1 MAYKIDSNDNCI
13 QNEIT
18 RITDEY
24 LKISKANAQK
34 NLKPMSV
41 VDELVDD
48 ETKNCEQ
55 KSKIIENFIST
66 ITETKNSKKNKKNK
80 KAKKNKE
87 FQKIVEFN
95 NKEESINEEE
105 QEWIDLEEEKD
116 EIDINEND
124 FEVTF
129 EINPNA
135 IIPEEI
141 KELGRL
147 IFFIFLYKKLIWF
160 SFLEKKGGEI
170 VKNYEKQG
178 EKEKADK
185 LRKKLI
191 NALVNFFF
199 P

>member
-1 MAYKIDSNDNCI
+1 MIDLQDYRSAINDLKLAYKIDPNDNCI

-48 ETKNCEQ
+48 ETKNCEK
-55 KSKIIENFIST
+55 KSKMIENFIST
-66 ITETKNSKKNKKNK
+66 ITETKNSKKNKK

-87 FQKIVEFN
+87 VLEISNQKVVEFN

-135 IIPEEI
+135 ILPEEI

-147 IFFIFLYKKLIWF
+147 IFFFLI
-160 SFLEKKGGEI
+160 E
-170 VKNYEKQG
+170 N
-178 EKEKADK
+178 
-185 LRKKLI
+185 
-191 NALVNFFF
+191 
-199 P
+199 

>member
-1 MAYKIDSNDNCI
+1 MAYKIDPNDNCI

-24 LKISKANAQK
+24 LKISKENAQK

-66 ITETKNSKKNKKNK
+66 LTETKSSKKNKKNK
-80 KAKKNKE
+80 KNKE
-87 FQKIVEFN
+87 VLAKSNQKVVEFN
-95 NKEESINEEE
+95 NEEVSINEEE

-116 EIDINEND
+116 EIDLNEND

-141 KELGRL
+141 KELGRFK
-147 IFFIFLYKKLIWF
+147 FFLFL
-160 SFLEKKGGEI
+160 
-170 VKNYEKQG
+170 
-178 EKEKADK
+178 
-185 LRKKLI
+185 
-191 NALVNFFF
+191 
-199 P
+199 

>member
-1 MAYKIDSNDNCI
+1 MKLAYKIDPNDNCI

-24 LKISKANAQK
+24 LKISNTNAQK
-34 NLKPMSV
+34 NLKPISV

-48 ETKNCEQ
+48 ETKNSEQ

-87 FQKIVEFN
+87 VIEKSNQKDAEFN
-95 NKEESINEEE
+95 INHKEESINEE
-105 QEWIDLEEEKD
+105 EWIDLEEEKD
-116 EIDINEND
+116 EIDINEKD

-141 KELGRL
+141 KELGKL
-147 IFFIFLYKKLIWF
+147 IFFTL
-160 SFLEKKGGEI
+160 S
-170 VKNYEKQG
+170 
-178 EKEKADK
+178 
-185 LRKKLI
+185 
-191 NALVNFFF
+191 
-199 P
+199 